1 MCPHAISLL
10 HLQPQLYKP
19 ADVVIADRQQIE
31 GDEPDLVMVLA
42 GMKPVELREAV
53 AIQPDRLA
61 INHEGLGPQPS
72 SSRADQREAVRP
84 IEAPAR
90 EQPDAGAIALDDQAI
105 AVMLDFVNPVRAVRN
120 LSSARRDAGLNTFL
134 SMTAR

>member
-1 MCPHAISLL
+1 MKRLG
-10 HLQPQLYKP
+10 

-31 GDEPDLVMVLA
+31 GDEPDLAMVLA
-42 GMKPVELREAV
+42 GMQPVELRDAV

-61 INHEGLGPQPS
+61 INYEGLGPQPS

-90 EQPDAGAIALDDQAI
+90 EQSHSWAVPLHDQSVAIVFDFVKPVGAGRNLGSARWDAGFKRI
-105 AVMLDFVNPVRAVRN
+105 F
-120 LSSARRDAGLNTFL
+120 
-134 SMTAR
+134 